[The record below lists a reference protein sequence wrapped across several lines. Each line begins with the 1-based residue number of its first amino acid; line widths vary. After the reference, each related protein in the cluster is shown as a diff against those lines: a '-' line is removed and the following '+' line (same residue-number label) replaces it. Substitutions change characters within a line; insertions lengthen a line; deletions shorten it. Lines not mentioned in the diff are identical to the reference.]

1 MTTAATPKRSFKRT
15 VASTVEERSP
25 RFLLGSLA
33 LAMVISLLA
42 GLGIGIKV
50 GEHNKTKAKPAAIK
64 PKKTQTS
71 RPAGAGSKAA
81 RPPLTGTV
89 VRKTPKLLVIST
101 GKARIPLILLP
112 KTRVEATAP
121 AQRSDI
127 KAGSRVLFKIDGVTT
142 SRPATTN
149 AAGTGTGT
157 GATGAASAARYTAK
171 AILIVSGLQPGRLG
185 SLVRSVTADSMTFKL
200 PSGKL
205 LTISTA
211 GARVS
216 KTIPS
221 TRAKLVAGQHV
232 LVKWLFFA
240 APAKQKA
247 KQQTK
252 KKTPGLARKR
262 QRVATEIVAV
272 AATSAFA

>member
-1 MTTAATPKRSFKRT
+1 MTMAAAPKRSFKRT

-25 RFLLGSLA
+25 AFLLGSLA

-50 GEHNKTKAKPAAIK
+50 GEHNKTKAKAAAVK
-64 PKKTQTS
+64 PKKTPTS
-71 RPAGAGSKAA
+71 KPAGAKAKAA
-81 RPPLTGTV
+81 QPPLKGTV
-89 VRKTPKLLVIST
+89 VAKAPKLLLIST
-101 GKARIPLILLP
+101 GKKRIPLILLP
-112 KTRVEATAP
+112 RTRVEVTAP
-121 AQRSDI
+121 AQPSDI
-127 KAGSRVLFKIDGVTT
+127 KAGSRVLFKLAAITT
-142 SRPATTN
+142 PTTTKGT
-149 AAGTGTGT
+149 AAA
-157 GATGAASAARYTAK
+157 GATGAIAYTAK
-171 AILIVSGLQPGRLG
+171 AILIVTGPQPARLG
-185 SLVRSVTADSMTFKL
+185 SLVKSVTSDSMTFKL

-232 LVKWLFFA
+232 LVKWLRSA

-247 KQQTK
+247 KQPAK
-252 KKTPGLARKR
+252 KKAPVLARKR
-262 QRVATEIVAV
+262 QRIATEIVAV

>member
-64 PKKTQTS
+64 PKKTPTS
-71 RPAGAGSKAA
+71 RPGAGSKAA

-89 VRKTPKLLVIST
+89 VRKTPRLLVIST

-112 KTRVEATAP
+112 KTRVEVTAP

-127 KAGSRVLFKIDGVTT
+127 KAGSRVLFKVDGVTT

-149 AAGTGTGT
+149 GSST
-157 GATGAASAARYTAK
+157 GATGAAPAATYTAK
-171 AILIVSGLQPGRLG
+171 AILIVSGLQQGRLG
-185 SLVRSVTADSMTFKL
+185 SLVRSVTSDSMTFKL
-200 PSGKL
+200 PNGKS

-232 LVKWLFFA
+232 LIRWQPFA

-247 KQQTK
+247 KKPAK
-252 KKTPGLARKR
+252 KKAPVIRKR

-272 AATSAFA
+272 SATSAFA

>member
-50 GEHNKTKAKPAAIK
+50 GEHNKTKAKPAAVK
-64 PKKTQTS
+64 PKKTPTS
-71 RPAGAGSKAA
+71 KPAGAGAKAA
-81 RPPLTGTV
+81 RPPLKGTV
-89 VRKTPKLLVIST
+89 VAKAPKLLVIST
-101 GKARIPLILLP
+101 GKKRIPLILLP
-112 KTRVEATAP
+112 RTRVEVTAP

-127 KAGSRVLFKIDGVTT
+127 KAGSRVLFELDGIKT

-149 AAGTGTGT
+149 GTGTTTT
-157 GATGAASAARYTAK
+157 GATPTVTYTAK
-171 AILIVSGLQPGRLG
+171 AILIVSGFQQGRLG
-185 SLVRSVTADSMTFKL
+185 SLVRSVTSDSMTFKL
-200 PSGKL
+200 PSGKS

-211 GARVS
+211 GAKVS
-216 KTIPS
+216 KTVPS
-221 TRAKLVAGQHV
+221 TRAKLFAGQHV

-252 KKTPGLARKR
+252 KKTPVLARKR
-262 QRVATEIVAV
+262 QRIATEIVAV
-272 AATSAFA
+272 TATSAFA

>member
-50 GEHNKTKAKPAAIK
+50 GEHNKTKAKPAAVK
-64 PKKTQTS
+64 PKKTPTS
-71 RPAGAGSKAA
+71 RPAGAGAKAPL
-81 RPPLTGTV
+81 PPLKGTV
-89 VRKTPKLLVIST
+89 VSKAPRLLLIST
-101 GKARIPLILLP
+101 GKRRIPLVLLP
-112 KTRVEATAP
+112 KTRVEVTAP

-127 KAGSRVLFKIDGVTT
+127 KAGSRVLFKLDGIGT
-142 SRPATTN
+142 SQPTTTN
-149 AAGTGTGT
+149 GTGTT
-157 GATGAASAARYTAK
+157 AKGAAPAVTYTAK
-171 AILIVSGLQPGRLG
+171 AILIISGTQKGRLG

-200 PSGKL
+200 PTGKS
-205 LTISTA
+205 LTVSTA

-216 KTIPS
+216 KTIPA

-232 LVKWLFFA
+232 LIRWLYFA
-240 APAKQKA
+240 VPAKQKA
-247 KQQTK
+247 TQTK
-252 KKTPGLARKR
+252 KKKKAPVLRKR
-262 QRVATEIVAV
+262 QRIATEIVAV